1 MYASIDG
8 VMDRLKRKL
17 RKYKERRLDGYHG
30 GKHMAEDFLDALES
44 VDIEDEAM
52 AEISPDPSK
61 EITEVKTEEYVDPE
75 APVITV
81 IKSFDLTKPISM
93 KEAIFA
99 LDYVDHDFF
108 VYRDADSNEVSVVY
122 KRNAGGIGLIQPSQ

>member
-81 IKSFDLTKPISM
+81 IKRYVQKGYSTAWDVASDISF
-93 KEAIFA
+93 FN
-99 LDYVDHDFF
+99 F
-108 VYRDADSNEVSVVY
+108 SV
-122 KRNAGGIGLIQPSQ
+122 LILQNQYP